1 MSDKIIVIDYGMGNT
16 KSVCRA
22 IEKMGGK
29 ALISDNNEIISKS
42 KKLILPGVGSFASGM
57 NEIKK
62 KQLDKSIKLAL
73 SNGAY
78 LFGIC
83 LGMQLLFNKSDE
95 NGPVDGLNL
104 LEGEVK
110 KIPIYNDNKLMRK
123 IPHIGW
129 NKIFNQNGNSWDTIF
144 LKNIKTGTFFYFVH
158 SFMAI
163 AKNQSDVIAYCDYLG
178 INIPSVIN
186 RDRVFGTQFHPENS
200 GPDGLKIYKNF
211 ILKNV
216 G

>member
-1 MSDKIIVIDYGMGNT
+1 MPNKIIVIDYGMGNT

-29 ALISDNNEIISKS
+29 ALISNNNKTISQS

-57 NEIKK
+57 SEIKK

-83 LGMQLLFNKSDE
+83 LGMQLLFNNSEE
-95 NGPVDGLNL
+95 NGITEGLNL
-104 LEGEVK
+104 VEGEVK
-110 KIPIYNDNKLMRK
+110 KIPIYNDNQLTRK

-129 NKIFNQNGNSWDTIF
+129 NKIFSESSSWNDTF
-144 LKNIKTGTFFYFVH
+144 LKNIKSESFFYFIH
-158 SFMAI
+158 SFMAM
-163 AKNQSDVIAYCDYLG
+163 AKNRSDVIAYCNYLG
-178 INIPSVIN
+178 INIPSVICRN
-186 RDRVFGTQFHPENS
+186 KVFGTQFHPENS
-200 GPDGLKIYKNF
+200 GPEGLKIYKNF
-211 ILKNV
+211 ILK
-216 G
+216 

>member
-1 MSDKIIVIDYGMGNT
+1 MSNKIIVIDYGMGNT

-22 IEKMGGK
+22 IEKMGGE

-57 NEIKK
+57 SEIKK

-73 SNGAY
+73 DNGAY

-83 LGMQLLFNKSDE
+83 LGMQLMFSKSEE
-95 NGPVDGLNL
+95 NGITEGLNL
-104 LEGEVK
+104 VDGEVK
-110 KIPIYNDNKLMRK
+110 KIPIYSDNKLMRK

-129 NKIFNQNGNSWDTIF
+129 NKIFNESGCSWSDTF
-144 LKNIKTGTFFYFVH
+144 LKNIQTESFFYFVH

-163 AKNQSDVIAYCDYLG
+163 AKNQSDVIAYCNYLG
-178 INIPSVIN
+178 TNISSVICRN
-186 RDRVFGTQFHPENS
+186 KVFGTQFHPENS
-200 GPDGLKIYKNF
+200 GPEGLKIYKNF
-211 ILKNV
+211 ILK
-216 G
+216 